1 MIELKQI
8 CEFLERFAPTELAED
23 WDNVGLLVGD
33 AEAKVAKVMTCL
45 TVTPE
50 TAAEAI
56 ERQADLI
63 VTHHPLP
70 FRSVKKLT
78 TQQTATRMLWDL
90 IRAGIAI
97 YSPHTGFDSAAAGI
111 NQMVCQRMGLQ
122 NIQPLQ
128 PINTEND
135 TPEPT
140 VGAGRFGQTTGA
152 IKLAEFIENAK
163 ATFDIQQIQY
173 VGDLAQTV
181 AKAATA
187 CGAGGSFIDRVVQVG
202 CDTFITGEANF
213 HTCLEAK
220 ARGIA
225 LILLGHYSSERF
237 AIEEL
242 ATVLNSHFDDLNVW
256 AAEKESDP
264 VSWV

>member
-8 CEFLERFAPTELAED
+8 CEFLDGFAPTQLAED

-33 AEAKVAKVMTCL
+33 ADARVAKVMTCL
-45 TVTPE
+45 TVTTE
-50 TAAEAI
+50 TASEAI
-56 ERQADLI
+56 EQQADLI

-70 FRSVKKLT
+70 FRSIKKLT

-90 IRAGIAI
+90 IRAGVAI
-97 YSPHTGFDSAAAGI
+97 YSPHTGFDSAAQGI

-128 PINTEND
+128 PLD
-135 TPEPT
+135 AQEPS
-140 VGAGRFGQTTGA
+140 VGAGRFGQTSAAT
-152 IKLAEFIENAK
+152 KLSDFIETAK
-163 ATFDIQQIQY
+163 ANFDVQQIQY
-173 VGDLAQTV
+173 VGDLSQNVSKV
-181 AKAATA
+181 ASA
-187 CGAGGSFIDRVVQVG
+187 CGSGGSFIDRVIEVG
-202 CDTFITGEANF
+202 CDTFITGETTF

-220 ARGIA
+220 ARRIA

-242 ATVLNSHFDDLNVW
+242 ATVLKGNFEDLDVW
-256 AAEKESDP
+256 AAKKESDP